1 LLRRGLRVV
10 NDPKQADYLIVNTCG
25 FIQSAKEESIEEIL
39 KLADLK
45 NSNGRKRRLLITG
58 CLAQRYSEAL
68 LKQIPEI
75 DGMLGIDQ
83 YDRIDSLLDA
93 DSAYITRPPS
103 SYKELHSVQM
113 LRDRPFAY
121 LKIADGCDHRCSY
134 CAIPT
139 IRGKYRSRSLDAI
152 SADVDRLLEH
162 GVVELNLIAQDVA
175 RYGFDTGKRPLSL
188 LEMLEQK
195 KGDFWVRPFYLHPA
209 HLTDEILDFL
219 AISERFCQY
228 LEVPLQHVNSR
239 LLKEMGRKYN
249 RAKIESLLS
258 SIRMKLPAA
267 TLRTTFIVGFPGET
281 SKEFDELCSFVEEE
295 RICRGGV
302 FGYSREEGTAAYQFD
317 GRLAQRTIAAR
328 QEELTRLINENAEE
342 YNASLIGRELTMIV
356 ERFNASSKQAIGRL
370 FCDAPEIDFTIHVPA
385 RATVGK
391 GFRKVYVTGTSGEG
405 FMGEFVGAGVEGR
418 KHGK

>member
-10 NDPKQADYLIVNTCG
+10 DDPKQADYLIVNTCG

-45 NSNGRKRRLLITG
+45 NSNGRKHRLLITG
-58 CLAQRYSEAL
+58 CLAQRYSEDL

-103 SYKELHSVQM
+103 SYKELHSIQV
-113 LRDRPFAY
+113 LRERPFAY

-175 RYGFDTGKRPLSL
+175 RYGFDTGKHPLSL

-219 AISERFCQY
+219 AISKKFCQY

-249 RAKIESLLS
+249 RAKVESLLS